1 LQYCPRGHGDAGIVL
16 GRGHL
21 GHGHSQWRF
30 GFNRASAIVAIQ
42 WMDINGHYEVGINN
56 ALKDVRALEQ
66 DSTVE

>member
-1 LQYCPRGHGDAGIVL
+1 MNKLHWHNPFYL
-16 GRGHL
+16 GGAVPVPNC
-21 GHGHSQWRF
+21 
-30 GFNRASAIVAIQ
+30 FNRAPAIVAIQ